1 MTKEQAQLLQQE
13 FVTLS
18 KKYGMKSSIAFFV
31 DTDGKSMMAFNKISD
46 NDTMYYIANLV
57 NRIAK
62 RNNMFVYDVLVSLN
76 TFYKVNQKLAKK

>member
-1 MTKEQAQLLQQE
+1 MTKEQAQLLQGE

-18 KKYGMKSSIAFFV
+18 KKYGLKSSIAFFV
-31 DTDGKSMMAFNKISD
+31 GTDGMSMMAFNKISD

-62 RNNMFVYDVLVSLN
+62 RNNMSVYDVLVSLN
-76 TFYKVNQKLAKK
+76 TGIEEQGAVY

>member
-1 MTKEQAQLLQQE
+1 MTKEQAQLLQGE

-18 KKYGMKSSIAFFV
+18 KKYGLKSSIAFFV
-31 DTDGKSMMAFNKISD
+31 GTDGKSMMAFNKISD

-62 RNNMFVYDVLVSLN
+62 RNNMSVYDVLVSLN
-76 TFYKVNQKLAKK
+76 TGIEEQGAVY